1 MLLVVS
7 CPCAL
12 VISTPVSVVS
22 ALAGAARRGVLIK
35 GGVHLER
42 LAAIRTIAF
51 DKTGTLTR
59 GELRVTIVQPADG
72 VTEGQLLAAAGAVE
86 ARSEHPVA
94 AAIAAAAAA
103 RHFVQGAADDVRAL
117 PGLGAEGSVDGDAR
131 RLRQRPPVRR
141 ARTC

>member
-1 MLLVVS
+1 MTRHFLRDDDLTPAEKIALPVATVPPLLGGAFETWLYRALVLLVVS

-12 VISTPVSVVS
+12 VISTPVSIVS
-22 ALAGAARRGVLIK
+22 ALAGAARRGVLVK

-59 GELRVTIVQPADG
+59 ATLRVTAVVPTGAVSEAD
-72 VTEGQLLAAAGAVE
+72 LLTTAAAIE

-94 AAIAAAAAA
+94 AAI
-103 RHFVQGAADDVRAL
+103 
-117 PGLGAEGSVDGDAR
+117 
-131 RLRQRPPVRR
+131 
-141 ARTC
+141 